1 MDFIEDITWQGDPAV
16 TVSDI
21 TTQGNYALTVNG
33 AFNAA
38 SLNINGT
45 DINNIFINAADL
57 KNNIDSD
64 YLIVNSNIT
73 TSNILIKNSLTQS
86 GVENINF
93 KGDLFTA
100 GDINIGLNTDKNKKL
115 FVGGTV
121 ISSSN
126 ITSNI
131 DSINI
136 NNSGF
141 FTNVGD
147 ANIIGKLNALAI
159 SSNGIILNFNNYI
172 TSNLLYDFYYTNE
185 GLYPPKNFNDANSTI
200 ITTFLNKSVYYDTI
214 TLNTDNINYGSG
226 TYIIY
231 SSSISDQDK
240 RKINLFTDNI
250 YDLCSWKNNNYL
262 SNGYYANTNYIK
274 DNYLGDW
281 IIIKLPTPIILTKFI
296 FTSENITNAPS
307 LWRCYGS
314 FDGVYFTE
322 IIDASNDNI
331 PLDIPNYTNKSYTK
345 ILSNFNILYD
355 YIV

>member
-147 ANIIGKLNALAI
+147 ANIIGKLNAL
-159 SSNGIILNFNNYI
+159 LN
-172 TSNLLYDFYYTNE
+172 
-185 GLYPPKNFNDANSTI
+185 
-200 ITTFLNKSVYYDTI
+200 
-214 TLNTDNINYGSG
+214 
-226 TYIIY
+226 
-231 SSSISDQDK
+231 
-240 RKINLFTDNI
+240 
-250 YDLCSWKNNNYL
+250 
-262 SNGYYANTNYIK
+262 
-274 DNYLGDW
+274 
-281 IIIKLPTPIILTKFI
+281 
-296 FTSENITNAPS
+296 
-307 LWRCYGS
+307 
-314 FDGVYFTE
+314 
-322 IIDASNDNI
+322 
-331 PLDIPNYTNKSYTK
+331 
-345 ILSNFNILYD
+345 
-355 YIV
+355 